1 MGAWMV
7 IFLAGGV
14 ATIWNVSVVMEDY
27 LKYAVDT
34 SISINMNTVV
44 CTEQLPRL
52 SKINAQLLAC

>member
-14 ATIWNVSVVMEDY
+14 ATIWNVSYVMKDY
-27 LKYAVDT
+27 FKYDVDT

-44 CTEQLPRL
+44 CT
-52 SKINAQLLAC
+52 